1 MTDSQ
6 DKSNM
11 SDTASRLDE
20 MLLTIRTALAQD
32 AGPDARSAGTLA
44 CQAILGVLDST
55 SRPHAPAAAGPPAS
69 TSSIATLLNAIG
81 RSPATTSSTSS
92 PVAALLG
99 AISHISREQLLE
111 AVGGLR
117 WLFGQQ
123 GPTYLARPAPAPPP
137 SPGGGS

>member
-6 DKSNM
+6 DKSNT

-20 MLLTIRTALAQD
+20 VRLTIRTALAQD
-32 AGPDARSAGTLA
+32 AGSDARSAGTMA
-44 CQAILGVLDST
+44 CQAILGVLDPT
-55 SRPHAPAAAGPPAS
+55 SRPHAPATAGPPAS

-92 PVAALLG
+92 PVAALLA
-99 AISHISREQLLE
+99 AISQIPREQLLE
-111 AVGGLR
+111 AIGGLR

-123 GPTYLARPAPAPPP
+123 GPTYLTRPATAAPPA
-137 SPGGGS
+137 PGGGT